1 MGGYI
6 KVVWKYALKGFAGKI
21 KAKYL
26 PALAAKIGS
35 LAIIEPDVKV
45 KAQMYFATKT
55 TGARTRAWN
64 YLNQTYGYYGSPD
77 ISIAIVDSGLSPE
90 HKMLKGWSDAASNS
104 SVWSDTS
111 TKIVGWH
118 DAVGSTSSPSD
129 DNGHG
134 SHCGG
139 IAAGKFFD
147 MKVDASNRLVVKDAF
162 GVIYDDAYISNNGDY
177 YVSPSTSVRVL
188 EGSQTIYVEVYH
200 QDISAQGLGSS
211 HNSDLAQL
219 NVTDP
224 NGNVIATIN
233 DNGAGDLDS
242 TDDIIKANINIGSTT
257 GVYKFTYKITL
268 HVQYGFV
275 KRGGPGYVFW
285 SYIHMNRY
293 PDQDDG
299 YERISGVAP
308 DTKLVGVKVLDNTGS
323 GVIDDVASGIDWLVQ
338 NKDTYH
344 IVMASCSFGIGQAT
358 ASVESAINNGVNNG
372 IIFFVA
378 AGNSGPDS
386 NTVSSPGYLDSVIT
400 VAASNVGIDGTI
412 GITSYSSRGP
422 DGTALDSSLTTNT
435 TKPDI
440 AAPGGD
446 SSGEATIMSVDSST
460 NDDADVYRIYQYGT
474 QYTIEI
480 IKEARSEE
488 FTNDLTIFQGTS
500 MATPYAAGVGALLVS
515 AMISN
520 DWDNWPYTSSKVFK
534 VKQILSLTA
543 WEIDEKNRGGKDPA
557 EGFGLLQIDA
567 AIDAYKKPYSIGT
580 YVAKGL
586 GSSYTSR
593 HVWAR
598 KVYLT
603 SGHTYT
609 FDLTVPAGADFDIY
623 LWAPDPKAAS
633 ESKWNTWGE
642 PLLVAWGNNTQ
653 EGADEHITYTPSTS
667 GWYYLTIKQ
676 ISGSGTFQFNSTE
689 QVNPPSCEIVN
700 PSSGDEVSGTITVQV
715 SASDTSPG
723 SVEYVELY
731 IDGGSPVN
739 MTYNSGSGYWEYSLD
754 TTDLS
759 EGQHT
764 LQAKAVDDEGNY
776 GWSNVIEIIVNNYP
790 AEVLLVDDDQSP
802 SYDDYSIFYKQALED
817 LGVDYDYYV
826 VPDQSDGPSATYMSS
841 YNYVIWYTGDTW
853 GYSGS
858 AGTYETL
865 TSNDRSNLATYLDG
879 GGKVM
884 ISGQDIIYDIEGE
897 GATSVSD
904 SFLSN
909 YMALDGVTQDLDPPP
924 SSVSGV
930 SGTVFEN
937 ASYNLSGGDGGDNN
951 DFPDSVSPNTNAPGS
966 EGKALTWPDEGGAV
980 IWHDATTYKTLFFA
994 FNFESISTRDER
1006 KDCMYRSLHFLG
1018 YDFAPQASITS
1029 PEDGSG
1035 TNQNSITVYW
1045 NATDDY
1051 GVSKH
1056 EVYLDNSLQTTITET
1071 GSPTSVQHSYTLTGL
1086 SDGLHTIKIITYDSS
1101 NNKGID
1107 EVTIW
1112 VDFTPPTVTITSP
1125 SDGQNFPD
1133 VPSDVSV
1140 TWTGSDNYELDHYE
1154 VRCYNSSW
1162 DSGWI
1167 NVYLNMSY
1175 VFSNLGSG
1183 SYTAEVKAYDT
1194 AGNTDTDTVS
1204 FSVGTS
1210 DTNPPTVTITSP
1222 SDGSVFDTDSI
1233 TVQWTSNDAE
1243 SGINHHEIYLDGSA
1257 VDTNIPASQTSY
1269 TLTGLGDGSHTIEV
1283 RAVDNAGNTGSD
1295 SVSITVDTTPP
1306 TITISSP
1313 NDGDIFDTDT
1323 ITVTWSGSD
1332 STTGID
1338 HYEIYDNGNAVDTN
1352 IPASQTSYTLTGLG
1366 DGSHTI
1372 EVRAVDGAGNTGSDS
1387 VSITVDTTAPT
1398 VTITSPSDGA
1408 ILDNSTVVVQ
1418 WSGSDATTGIDHY
1431 ELYLDGSPVDTNI
1444 PSSQNS
1450 YTLSGLG
1457 DGSHTI
1463 EVRAVDGAG
1472 NTGSDSVSITIQE
1485 PPEVNI
1491 ESPTEDQSS
1500 GEAYVG
1506 GDTVVVSWSGS
1517 DNSGIDHYEVS
1528 VDSGSWTNIGL
1539 STNYETTF
1547 STEGVHNI
1555 TVRAYDENGNYD
1567 EDVIQVVVD
1576 WSDPSI
1582 SLTCPSAMTSDSG
1595 TASIQVTWSGSD
1607 AVSGIDHY
1615 EIFVDGSWINVG
1627 NVTSYNIDTSSM
1639 SDGIYA
1645 VFVRAFDR
1653 AGYYSQTTLLLIV
1666 DKTAPSLSIVNPADG
1681 SYIADTSVVV
1691 SWTASDNIIGIDHFE
1706 VRVDSGSW
1714 TNVGRETAY
1723 LVTGLSEA
1731 PHTIYVRAYDAAGN
1745 YVEASVSI
1753 TVDLA
1758 DPDVSITSP
1767 TDGGVVSS
1775 SSVTVQWSS
1784 TATDIAYYLVRRD
1797 DGSWINVGT
1806 STSYTF
1812 SGVADGVHTVYV
1824 VAVDNAG
1831 RRAMDYVVFIVDT
1844 TAGGSS
1850 APDFGKDLSPLP
1862 ASAYSSSESSS
1873 RVAVLERDN
1882 IDDDSVVVSV
1892 VSVVKE
1898 DVVGGYNT
1906 VDFVV
1911 ANEDRAPNSG
1921 IVVIGITGNN
1931 IHKNIVMTS
1940 IVILKNDNKE
1950 GTVSFLSSDESSMI
1964 IRNMFLM
1971 YSPYIIMPP
1980 N

>member
-1 MGGYI
+1 MLNLVKYLTQTELLVVLLVKVGAKQEQGVELKTKEDNFKIRILDKNRNGIADKLEKNISLTPEEEVKVCVLLTRDDPQAINIFKSMGGYI

-1283 RAVDNAGNTGSD
+1283 RAVD
-1295 SVSITVDTTPP
+1295 
-1306 TITISSP
+1306 
-1313 NDGDIFDTDT
+1313 
-1323 ITVTWSGSD
+1323 
-1332 STTGID
+1332 
-1338 HYEIYDNGNAVDTN
+1338 
-1352 IPASQTSYTLTGLG
+1352 
-1366 DGSHTI
+1366 
-1372 EVRAVDGAGNTGSDS
+1372 
-1387 VSITVDTTAPT
+1387 
-1398 VTITSPSDGA
+1398 
-1408 ILDNSTVVVQ
+1408 
-1418 WSGSDATTGIDHY
+1418 
-1431 ELYLDGSPVDTNI
+1431 
-1444 PSSQNS
+1444 
-1450 YTLSGLG
+1450 
-1457 DGSHTI
+1457 
-1463 EVRAVDGAG
+1463 GAG

-1582 SLTCPSAMTSDSG
+1582 SLTCASAMRSDSG